1 MDKKLRISLDL
12 DDKAFSASI
21 KRMQAQLN
29 QAFSGPA
36 MLQQQRQIASKMA
49 SLGLGNL
56 TGAPNDRQMEQSQQ
70 RAKAQADRMFD
81 DTRRKF
87 DIIKRLQ
94 SDLNKEQSMGTAS
107 EQRKLEIKQRLVD
120 LTEKE
125 KRATV
130 ELTAQVDR
138 YNEQHQ
144 RQTKQL
150 GGRMTAAAGLIGGVG
165 AYIGGQ
171 GRLPIEAASA
181 AGSAATTLVGQQ
193 LKDMADPSHQ
203 AFLPERAK
211 AIEAAKKAWRAG
223 RVEDHMLNA
232 AATILTGVGLGMALE
247 VGTLGAATPFLAM
260 ASAGAAGMFG
270 SAKQRAISGGN
281 DQAYEQF
288 SSKDLADLTQQ
299 SVAAQEQADPLK
311 KLAADYNAQN
321 FQRNLGI
328 QRGLGLSDQ
337 QFMGRNGFLQ
347 GQMSPNGMPQYTE
360 EQVTAQQ
367 QAIMAAGGSARMGR
381 NAGFGLDLEKNLNLT
396 NAPQLLGNISKTMG
410 GAEQTKEAS
419 IRVISEAFKQGLND
433 SELVDLLRGFTSAA
447 GEAIARS
454 GATTQGDAARISAQ
468 FGKGMLENTGVG
480 LEAAKTGYESYQKL
494 SGSTSGPM
502 SVMQRAAMLRN
513 PILKK
518 LASGGGEAGALLFE
532 KAKQIPQEQ
541 LTEDHPVVV
550 EIARMTGASPS
561 DVIGAVASTVG
572 AGASISKSFTKNK
585 ALVEQWRKSNP
596 GASMGQAP
604 QSIQSAFNMMSIA
617 ATTQGVG
624 SANEL
629 TRGQDISSYGAQFL
643 SGKGETYGPGSEL
656 KTQNKMAD
664 QVNANIA
671 AGQQVFID
679 NFEKFKDAIVPAA
692 GNLDDLTRKLILL
705 GQVASDI
712 AAGKKPAGDLGRA
725 AASLGTQ
732 PQADSSSAISGGG
745 SSFSFK

>member
-1 MDKKLRISLDL
+1 MDKKLKISLDL
-12 DDKAFSASI
+12 DDKQFGAAV
-21 KRMQAQLN
+21 KRMQQQL
-29 QAFSGPA
+29 QAAFSGPA
-36 MLQQQRQIASKMA
+36 MLLQQRQISQKM
-49 SLGLGNL
+49 SQLGLGGL
-56 TGAPNDRQMEQSQQ
+56 AGAPNDRQLEQSQQ
-70 RAKAQADRMFD
+70 RAKTQSDRMFE

-94 SDLNKEQSMGTAS
+94 GDLNKEQSMGTSS
-107 EQRKLEIKQRLVD
+107 EQRKLEIKQKLID

-125 KRATV
+125 KRATG
-130 ELTAQVDR
+130 ELRAQVDR
-138 YNEQHQ
+138 YNEQSQ
-144 RQTKQL
+144 MQNKQL
-150 GGRMTAAAGLIGGVG
+150 GGRLGAAAGAIGGIG

-171 GRLPIEAASA
+171 GRLPIEAATA
-181 AGSAATTLVGQQ
+181 AGSAASSLVGQQ

-203 AFLPERAK
+203 AFLPERGR
-211 AIEAAKKAWRAG
+211 AIEAAKKAWKAG
-223 RVEDHMLNA
+223 RVEDHMINA
-232 AATILTGVGLGMALE
+232 ASTILAATGIGLALE
-247 VGTLGAATPFLAM
+247 VGSLGAATPFLAM
-260 ASAGAAGMFG
+260 AAAGAGGMFG
-270 SAKQRAISGGN
+270 TSKQRAISGGN
-281 DQAYEQF
+281 ADAYEKL

-299 SVAAQEQADPLK
+299 SISAQEQMDPLK
-311 KLAADYNAQN
+311 KLASEYNAQN
-321 FQRNLGI
+321 YGRNLGI

-337 QFMGRNGFLQ
+337 GFMGRSGFLQ
-347 GQMSPNGMPQYTE
+347 GQMSPNGTPQYTE

-381 NAGFGLDLEKNLNLT
+381 QAGFGLELEKNLNLT
-396 NAPQLLGNISKTMG
+396 NAPQLLGGISRTMG

-433 SELVDLLRGFTSAA
+433 SELVDLLRGFTTVA

-454 GATTQGDAARISAQ
+454 GATTQADAARITAQ
-468 FGKGMLENTGVG
+468 FGKGMLEQTGVG

-494 SGSTSGPM
+494 SGQTSGPM
-502 SVMQRAAMLRN
+502 SIMQRAAMLRN

-518 LASGGGEAGALLFE
+518 LAGGGGEAGALLFE

-550 EIARMTGASPS
+550 EIARMTGASPA

-572 AGASISKSFTKNK
+572 AGASISRSFSKNK
-585 ALVEQWRKSNP
+585 TLVEQWRKTNP
-596 GASMGQAP
+596 GINMNKAP
-604 QSIQSAFNMMSIA
+604 QNIQSAFNMMSIA

-624 SANEL
+624 SANDL
-629 TRGQDISSYGAQFL
+629 TRGQDIRSYGAQFL
-643 SGKGETYGPGSEL
+643 GAGPEQYGPSGAL
-656 KTQNKMAD
+656 KTQTKMAD

-692 GNLDDLTRKLILL
+692 GNIDDLTRKLILL

-725 AASLGTQ
+725 ASSLGTQ
-732 PQADSSSAISGGG
+732 PQADSSSSQRGRPGGY
-745 SSFSFK
+745 

>member
-1 MDKKLRISLDL
+1 MEKKLKISLDL
-12 DDKAFSASI
+12 DDKAFSSAV
-21 KRMQAQLN
+21 KRMTDQL
-29 QAFSGPA
+29 AAAWSSPA
-36 MLQQQRQIASKMA
+36 LIQQQRQISQKMA
-49 SLGLGNL
+49 NLGLGQL
-56 TGAPNDRQMEQSQQ
+56 PGAPGAQQ
-70 RAKAQADRMFD
+70 ADQAQNRAKQQADKMFE

-94 SDLNKEQSMGTAS
+94 GDLNKEQNSGLAT
-107 EQRKLEIKQRLVD
+107 EQRKLEIKEKLLN

-125 KRATV
+125 KRATG
-130 ELTAQVDR
+130 ELRAQVER
-138 YNEQHQ
+138 YNAQAQ
-144 RQTKQL
+144 QQNKQL
-150 GGRMTAAAGLIGGVG
+150 GGRLTGAAGLIGGVG
-165 AYIGGQ
+165 AFIGGQ

-181 AGSAATTLVGQQ
+181 AGSAATSLVGQQ

-211 AIEAAKKAWRAG
+211 AIEAAKKAWKAG

-232 AATILTGVGLGMALE
+232 AGTILAGVGLGLALE
-247 VGTLGAATPFLAM
+247 AGTLGAATPFLAM
-260 ASAGAAGMFG
+260 AGGGIAGITG
-270 SAKQRAISGGN
+270 SAKQRALTGGN
-281 DQAYEQF
+281 QQAYEQL
-288 SSKDLADLTQQ
+288 SAKDLSDLTQQ
-299 SVAAQEQADPLK
+299 SIKAQEEANPLK

-337 QFMGRNGFLQ
+337 GFMGPGGFLQ
-347 GQMSPNGMPQYTE
+347 GNMGSGGRMQFTE
-360 EQVTAQQ
+360 EQVTQQQ

-381 NAGFGLDLEKNLNLT
+381 QAGFGLGLEKNLNLT
-396 NAPQLLGNISKTMG
+396 NAPQLLGGISRTMG
-410 GAEQTKEAS
+410 GGAETKEAS

-454 GATTQGDAARISAQ
+454 GARTQEDVARISSQ

-494 SGSTSGPM
+494 SGQTSGPM
-502 SVMQRAAMLRN
+502 SIMQRAAMLRN

-518 LASGGGEAGALLFE
+518 LAGGGESGSLLFE

-550 EIARMTGASPS
+550 EIARMTGASPG
-561 DVIGAVASTVG
+561 DVIGAIASTVS

-596 GASMGQAP
+596 GANMGQAP
-604 QSIQSAFNMMSIA
+604 QNIQSAFNMMSIA

-629 TRGQDISSYGAQFL
+629 TRAQDIRSYGAQFL
-643 SGKGETYGPGSEL
+643 GAGAEKYGPSEAL
-656 KTQNKMAD
+656 KTSGKMAD

-679 NFEKFKDAIVPAA
+679 NFEKFKDSIVPAA
-692 GNLDDLTRKLILL
+692 SNIDDLTRKLVLL
-705 GQVASDI
+705 GQVAADV

-725 AASLGTQ
+725 AATLGTQ
-732 PQADSSSAISGGG
+732 PQADSSSAG
-745 SSFSFK
+745 KR